1 MTSPNS
7 CPSDDTV
14 TIFENAKDSRSTFKF
29 HSFRFQRLDKSSTVW
44 LHCEVQVC
52 DSDRLPCRPVSL
64 RPLGPQLLLFIG
76 SKVIVGCF
84 TGFPVGRREGFGCS
98 TPSGHWG
105 ESVSSSVH

>member
-1 MTSPNS
+1 MSPTS

-14 TIFENAKDSRSTFKF
+14 TIFDNAKESRSTFKF

-64 RPLGPQLLLFIG
+64 RPLYTELLLLV
-76 SKVIVGCF
+76 SKVSRIFVGQIVL
-84 TGFPVGRREGFGCS
+84 TAVLEVASEGDESILS
-98 TPSGHWG
+98 TL
-105 ESVSSSVH
+105 SSS